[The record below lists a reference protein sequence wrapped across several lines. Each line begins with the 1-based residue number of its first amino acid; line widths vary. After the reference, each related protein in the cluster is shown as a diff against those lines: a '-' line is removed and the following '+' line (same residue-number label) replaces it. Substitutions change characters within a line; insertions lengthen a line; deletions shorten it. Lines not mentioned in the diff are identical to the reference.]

1 MLELPEDDAVVKALA
16 HRYAAQQWLALAGA
30 AWRSYLAHGRGA
42 FLVPWCLVAGEG
54 RQRLAYVSS
63 LEPLASEVSRY
74 DPRQSVVLAFVGD
87 AALRDV
93 GSPRHGAVPLADL
106 RAYWF
111 TASLMPAPPDAARVL
126 PAHVVSA

>member
-1 MLELPEDDAVVKALA
+1 MLELPDDDAVVKTLA

-30 AWRSYLAHGRGA
+30 AWRSYMAHGRGA
-42 FLVPWCLVAGEG
+42 FLVPWGLVAGEG
-54 RQRLAYVSS
+54 RLRLAYVSS

-93 GSPRHGAVPLADL
+93 GLARQGLVPLANL

-111 TASLMPAPPDAARVL
+111 AASLMPAPPDAARAL
-126 PAHVVSA
+126 PARAVSA

>member
-1 MLELPEDDAVVKALA
+1 MVELPVDETVVKTLA

-30 AWRSYLAHGRGA
+30 AWRSYLSHGRGA
-42 FLVPWCLVAGEG
+42 FLIPWSAVSGQG
-54 RQRLAYVSS
+54 RLRLAYVSS
-63 LEPLASEVSRY
+63 LEPLASEVGRY

-87 AALRDV
+87 SALDDV
-93 GSPRHGAVPLADL
+93 NASRIAVVRLAQT

-126 PAHVVSA
+126 PARLATA